1 MSTTTTRQ
9 VFIPYLTVGD
19 SRAAMAFYGE
29 AFDAEPHGDPFEM
42 DDGRIGHMEMT
53 VRGQLFYMADEF
65 PEMNL
70 QAPANQGSNSVGIV
84 INVDDCDAVY
94 DAMLGAGGTGER
106 PPANQ
111 HGFRIA
117 WAVDPWGHR
126 WSLMSA
132 ETPGG

>member
-1 MSTTTTRQ
+1 MAQQ

-19 SRAAMAFYGE
+19 GRAAIQFYAEVFGAELQGE
-29 AFDAEPHGDPFEM
+29 AFEM
-42 DDGRIGHMEMT
+42 DDGRIGHAEIA
-53 VRGQLFYMADEF
+53 VDGQLLYLADEF

-70 QAPANQGSNSVGIV
+70 HQPLGRQSNSVGIV
-84 INVDDCDAVY
+84 INVEDCDVTHEAFV
-94 DAMLGAGGTGER
+94 GAGGTTER

-126 WSLMSA
+126 WSLMGP
-132 ETPGG
+132 EKPGVI